1 VADLRINI
9 GATDNASPKVAKVA
23 SETERLAAAQGRMT
37 ASTTK
42 ATAASAAS
50 LTGLIGWGAA
60 LAAAVKV
67 TQAATEAFL
76 QDEKSMIRLKFATG
90 ALAESFA
97 EYASELQSRTGADE
111 DSTRAVQAMLYQYGV
126 APEVVNKA
134 TKALV
139 DYAAVSGTD
148 VKQAAEELIKG
159 ADGGR
164 AAFRELGLVYDE
176 AATKTEM
183 VANITDALTKKVG
196 GAAEADAGSLSH
208 SLRVVKADFGELL
221 EAFGGFVA
229 KVESK
234 IGVLQFASKVM
245 REITSGTATPG
256 LTAAAGYLLGD
267 GDGAPT
273 PDMTSGA
280 TYLPLTG
287 PGGKLHVDRSKVSD
301 DALTKKARDARDAAR
316 KKWIDDQAKLVK
328 EAQKNAQEVARA
340 LGDGEE
346 KQLELSDQ
354 YRAEQEEAQAEAYEQ
369 ERAALEEALAERRRI
384 EKDAAEQR
392 RAAQEKEENEARER
406 GAAIGGAFAN
416 ALAAQLNRLASGGEL
431 SPEETLVDVFTGIA
445 SVALSAAG
453 AGWAAPLVGAAGSF
467 AKSQLAKKHGGGWIG
482 APRFHN
488 GAWVGSD
495 ERPAILQTGERVLS
509 RAEVSSMGGPRGVDN
524 AARGAVNITVNT
536 LDGSTARDYFTRA
549 GGRALVNAVRT
560 GRGSIAAFGGRG

>member
-1 VADLRINI
+1 MADLKINI
-9 GATDNASPKVAKVA
+9 GAADNASPKIAKVA
-23 SETERLAAAQGRMT
+23 AETDKLAAAQGRMT
-37 ASTTK
+37 ASTAK
-42 ATAASAAS
+42 ASSATASS
-50 LTGLIGWGAA
+50 LTGLVGWGAA
-60 LAAAVKV
+60 LAAVVKV

-76 QDEKSMIRLKFATG
+76 ADEKSMVRLRFATG

-148 VKQAAEELIKG
+148 VKQAAEQLIKG

-164 AAFRELGLVYDE
+164 EAFRELGLVYDE

-183 VANITDALTKKVG
+183 VANITDALAKKVG
-196 GAAEADAGSLSH
+196 GAAEADTGSLSH
-208 SLRVVKADFGELL
+208 SLRVAKAEFGELTEALGGFFAGIEKKTGAL
-221 EAFGGFVA
+221 EALTVA
-229 KVESK
+229 TRYWTKA
-234 IGVLQFASKVM
+234 LQELNQTAS
-245 REITSGTATPG
+245 A
-256 LTAAAGYLLGD
+256 
-267 GDGAPT
+267 GDGAPA
-273 PDMTSGA
+273 PDVASGA
-280 TYLPLTG
+280 TYVPLRG
-287 PGGKLHVDRSKVSD
+287 PDGKLAVDRSKPGD
-301 DALTKKARDARDAAR
+301 DDLTKKARDVREASR
-316 KKWIDDQAKLVK
+316 KKWLEDQKKTLAA
-328 EAQKNAQEVARA
+328 AQKSAREVAEA

-346 KQLELSDQ
+346 KQLALSDQ
-354 YRAEQEEAQAEAYEQ
+354 YRAEQEAAQ
-369 ERAALEEALAERRRI
+369 EEADERELAAVKSKEAERSRI
-384 EKDAAEQR
+384 EK
-392 RAAQEKEENEARER
+392 EAREAR
-406 GAAIGGAFAN
+406 DAAQAQEEAEARAWGDAIGGAFAN

-431 SPEETLVDVFTGIA
+431 SPEETMVDVFTGIA

-467 AKSQLAKKHGGGWIG
+467 AKSQLAKKHGGGWID

-509 RAEVSSMGGPRGVDN
+509 RSEVASMGGPRGVDN
-524 AARGAVNITVNT
+524 AARGAVNITVNA